1 MKVMCKMRLQRSRNW
16 ESTVAIRREKERER
30 EVDDKK
36 QRQRERQNRN
46 RENVCV
52 QQQEQK
58 PGDQLEA
65 SGRRGWS
72 LGRGTS

>member
-30 EVDDKK
+30 EVGDKK

-46 RENVCV
+46 RENVAEF
-52 QQQEQK
+52 QWPSGFRTTTK
-58 PGDQLEA
+58 PLYALKQLE
-65 SGRRGWS
+65 
-72 LGRGTS
+72 